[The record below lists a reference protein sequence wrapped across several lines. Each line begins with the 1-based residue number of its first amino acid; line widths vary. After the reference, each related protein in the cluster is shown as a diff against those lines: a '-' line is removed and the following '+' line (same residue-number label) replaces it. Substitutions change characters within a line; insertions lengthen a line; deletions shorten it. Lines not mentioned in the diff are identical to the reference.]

1 MQVGFIGLGNM
12 GSGMAAN
19 LLKAGHALTV
29 YNRTPAKAEALVV
42 EGATLAKTPREAA
55 RGDVVITMLAD
66 DAAVESVAFG
76 RDGVLAGLK
85 TLSIHISMSTI
96 SVTFAERLASAH
108 QAARQR
114 FVAAPVFGRPEAAA
128 AGKLFIVA
136 AGEPKTVQA
145 CQRLFKALGQHT
157 FVIAD
162 EPPKANLVKLSGNF
176 LIAAVIETLGE
187 AFALVSKAGIDR
199 ARYLDILTNTLFGAP
214 VYKTYGGI
222 IAEERYAPPGFKA
235 RLGFKD
241 IHLALGAAEA
251 LQVPMPVASLLRDRF
266 LALLAIG
273 AGDLD
278 WSALAAL
285 ASRDAGEPSSLF
297 AAKSQES

>member
-1 MQVGFIGLGNM
+1 MKVGFIGLGNM

-19 LLKAGHALTV
+19 LLKAGHTLTV
-29 YNRTPAKAEALVV
+29 YNRTPARAEALVAQ
-42 EGATLAKTPREAA
+42 GATLAKTASEAA
-55 RGDVVITMLAD
+55 RSEVVITMLAD
-66 DAAVESVAFG
+66 DAAVESVVFG
-76 RDGVLAGLK
+76 VEGVLAGLK
-85 TLSIHISMSTI
+85 TGSIHISMSTI
-96 SVTFAERLASAH
+96 SVALAEQLASAH
-108 QAARQR
+108 QAAGQR
-114 FVAAPVFGRPEAAA
+114 FVAAPVFGRPEAAS

-136 AGEPKTVQA
+136 GGEPKTVQF
-145 CQRLFKALGQHT
+145 CQPLFEVLGQRT
-157 FVIAD
+157 FIIAD

-187 AFALVSKAGIDR
+187 AFALVGKAGIDR

-222 IAEERYAPPGFKA
+222 IAEERYAPPGFRA

-251 LQVPMPVASLLRDRF
+251 LMVPMPVASLLRDRF
-266 LALLAIG
+266 LMLIATG
-273 AGDLD
+273 SGDFD

-285 ASRDAGEPSSLF
+285 AARDAGETSPLF
-297 AAKSQES
+297 AAKCQGP